1 MERIESAGVVVHI
14 VRTLSLDGSHNS
26 AASILHRARELV
38 RWQLRIIA
46 RRRRIRATMAA
57 LDALD
62 ARTLKDIGLTRSEIH
77 AVAAGTY
84 GGRHARND
92 GTDEYREAA

>member
-1 MERIESAGVVVHI
+1 MERIESAGVAAHVVK
-14 VRTLSLDGSHNS
+14 TLSLAGSHN
-26 AASILHRARELV
+26 AAPGILRRARELV
-38 RWQLRIIA
+38 RWQLRVIA

-77 AVAAGTY
+77 AVAAGTFD
-84 GGRHARND
+84 GRHARND
-92 GTDEYREAA
+92 EAAGYREAA

>member
-1 MERIESAGVVVHI
+1 MERIESAGVAGHV
-14 VRTLSLDGSHNS
+14 VRTLSFAGSHNA
-26 AASILHRARELV
+26 AASILRRARELI
-38 RWQLRIIA
+38 RWQLRVIA
-46 RRRRIRATMAA
+46 RRRRMRATMAA

-84 GGRHARND
+84 GGRQARND
-92 GTDEYREAA
+92 GTNDYREAA

>member
-1 MERIESAGVVVHI
+1 MERIESEGVAAHV
-14 VRTLSLDGSHNS
+14 VRTLSLAGPHNA
-26 AASILHRARELV
+26 AASILRRSRELV
-38 RWQLRIIA
+38 RWQLRVIA

-84 GGRHARND
+84 GGRRARD
-92 GTDEYREAA
+92 DESSEYREAA